1 MGQNVRMPAARR
13 GNAQDGLADR
23 TEGDVL
29 LDAAEQRRDAGDR
42 VSQRPCHQHQ
52 PKEQPDAPAP

>member
-1 MGQNVRMPAARR
+1 MTCTGPERPDVCRSS

-29 LDAAEQRRDAGDR
+29 LDAAEQREMR
-42 VSQRPCHQHQ
+42 
-52 PKEQPDAPAP
+52 